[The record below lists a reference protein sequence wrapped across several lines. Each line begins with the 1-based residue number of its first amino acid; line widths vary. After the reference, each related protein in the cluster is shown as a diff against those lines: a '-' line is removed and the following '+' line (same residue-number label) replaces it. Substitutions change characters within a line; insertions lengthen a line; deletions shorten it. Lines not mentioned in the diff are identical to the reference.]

1 MNFQNLP
8 KNWDESPVD
17 RPDRIADL
25 LDLLVSERDRDCRAL
40 LILICDRDGYL
51 LAPCIV
57 EEIPRDPTARECRQA
72 LSGFLQAMR
81 SNDQACSVL
90 LAVGRPDGLSVTEAD
105 RRWRVAAEELC
116 GDDIRL
122 LGVHLI
128 THHGTRSIA
137 A

>member
-1 MNFQNLP
+1 MNFENLP

-25 LDLLVSERDRDCRAL
+25 LDLLVSESARDSGAL

-57 EEIPRDPTARECRQA
+57 EEIPREPSAAECRQA
-72 LSGFLQAMR
+72 LSGFVQAIR
-81 SNDQACSVL
+81 SEGRACSVL
-90 LAVGRPDGLSVTEAD
+90 LAVGRSDGLSVTEAD
-105 RRWRVAAEELC
+105 QRWRVAAEELC

-128 THHGTRSIA
+128 THHGTRPIA

>member
-1 MNFQNLP
+1 MNYQNLP
-8 KNWDESPVD
+8 KNWDEAPVD

-25 LDLLVSERDRDCRAL
+25 LDLLVSERARDSGAL
-40 LILICDRDGYL
+40 LILICDGDGYL

-57 EEIPRDPTARECRQA
+57 EEMPRELSGAECRQA
-72 LSGFLQAMR
+72 LSGFIQAIR
-81 SNDQACSVL
+81 ANDAARSVL
-90 LAVGRPDGLSVTEAD
+90 LAVGRSDGLSLTEAD

-128 THHGTRSIA
+128 THHGTRPIA

>member
-8 KNWDESPVD
+8 KNWDETPVD

-25 LDLLVSERDRDCRAL
+25 LDLLVSERARDSGAL

-57 EEIPRDPTARECRQA
+57 EDMPREASITECRQA
-72 LSGFLQAMR
+72 LSGFFQAMR
-81 SNDQACSVL
+81 ENDQAESVL
-90 LAVGRPDGLSVTEAD
+90 LAVGRPDGLSLTEAD
-105 RRWRVAAEELC
+105 RRWYAVAEELC

-128 THHGTRSIA
+128 THHGTRPIA